1 MDRAFTMLR
10 EYARN
15 TNQRLT
21 DVARDFVSGT
31 TAEFPPPA
39 RRQPQP

>member
-15 TNQRLT
+15 SNQHLT
-21 DVARDFVSGT
+21 DVARDFVIRG

-39 RRQPQP
+39 RRRPGS